1 MTTITDVRREV
12 TVAGTPER
20 AFDLFTNHMAE
31 WWPAE
36 HHLAGSPVVAMTVEP
51 RVGGRIYDS
60 CEDGSDSVWGQV
72 TEWDPPAGF
81 TFAWMITGTWQLETD
96 VEKASRVSVTF
107 AAEGDRTRV
116 AWCTRISGG
125 CPRAVR
131 AWQTRSVLPT
141 AGVRDCSASPS
152 SSRSDLSGMSV
163 ALIGEI
169 GSRGAVLS
177 RP

>member
-20 AFDLFTNHMAE
+20 VFDLFTNHMAE

-116 AWCTRISGG
+116 ALVHKDFWRMPEGGQGMADAVGAAEGWGSGLQ
-125 CPRAVR
+125 CFA
-131 AWQTRSVLPT
+131 
-141 AGVRDCSASPS
+141 DY
-152 SSRSDLSGMSV
+152 V
-163 ALIGEI
+163 A
-169 GSRGAVLS
+169 R
-177 RP
+177 